1 MIGVRI
7 SIFHPGEHNKLSVL
21 FCCSHRRG
29 KPRIY
34 FYAGFIAY
42 VLGLLTTIGVMH
54 FFRAA
59 QPALLYLVPSCLGI
73 PFLAATINGDFSA
86 LIRSVCAQ
94 HLWIGYELHELLGS
108 QCINFNPHL
117 AHPVYPYVHSYRDYP
132 NVVGKKKEDK
142 AQ

>member
-7 SIFHPGEHNKLSVL
+7 SIFHPGEHNKLSV

-108 QCINFNPHL
+108 RP
-117 AHPVYPYVHSYRDYP
+117 
-132 NVVGKKKEDK
+132 
-142 AQ
+142 